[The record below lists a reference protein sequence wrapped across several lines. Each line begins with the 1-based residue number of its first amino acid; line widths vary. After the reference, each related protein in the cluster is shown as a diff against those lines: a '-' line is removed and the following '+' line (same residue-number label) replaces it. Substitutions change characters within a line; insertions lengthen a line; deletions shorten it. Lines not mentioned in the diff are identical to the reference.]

1 MVWVICLTNR
11 VSWIINR
18 MFQVIC
24 FMFSIFSM
32 FSHPGWQESTIS
44 GALLKVPGSI
54 ASSPFV
60 IFISW
65 SFIAGRLAH
74 LRRFFGLGKMDKVQ
88 AAASTCP
95 SEPNFGNKRLTAISS
110 ISPTPDTKSECD
122 ISVWRLLS
130 FQTFANFTGSR
141 FQFWKMW
148 SQKKRLPKIG
158 QSFQIGGQG

>member
-24 FMFSIFSM
+24 FMLSIFSI

-44 GALLKVPGSI
+44 GALLKIPGSI

-65 SFIAGRLAH
+65 SFIADRLAH

-95 SEPNFGNKRLTAISS
+95 SEPNFGNKRCNCNIFNLSNPRYQVRVWHLGLETSQFRDFCQFYGVS
-110 ISPTPDTKSECD
+110 VSVLENVVSE
-122 ISVWRLLS
+122 
-130 FQTFANFTGSR
+130 
-141 FQFWKMW
+141 
-148 SQKKRLPKIG
+148 KKVA
-158 QSFQIGGQG
+158 